1 MKEGYTVF
9 VSDAP
14 KAINTFLGRTHI
26 RAVIAVSG
34 VFGDGQ
40 KVAYAVLRY
49 GDAID
54 GSSVG
59 KDTFA
64 AEEHTVTDA
73 FTSGTE
79 DPSGRADSGRQVI
92 VTFDTSVRF
101 DAAAG
106 GAGKK
111 ETKDEK
117 EHAIPQIRAGN
128 RPERKEGLFPGDVT
142 LRQLRPVRTTDGRE
156 INEAFSIRST
166 MEKTLVVDDFRQEV
180 FRDPE
185 TGGTLRYNIFIPRG
199 IPRRSGILLSFSCM
213 TRAAPGRR
221 TPGRSGR
228 GSAPWSGRL
237 PPSRRSTPPLSLRR
251 SMTRS

>member
-156 INEAFSIRST
+156 ITEAYSIRST
-166 MEKTLVVDDFRQEV
+166 MEKTLVVDRE
-180 FRDPE
+180 
-185 TGGTLRYNIFIPRG
+185 G
-199 IPRRSGILLSFSCM
+199 SFF
-213 TRAAPGRR
+213 
-221 TPGRSGR
+221 
-228 GSAPWSGRL
+228 
-237 PPSRRSTPPLSLRR
+237 
-251 SMTRS
+251 